1 MTYTIEF
8 DKEQNT
14 LFQTDNQEFNKAIEN
29 IKDFIKNNS
38 PKDKEIILLL
48 YPMFNRIQK
57 FDDIYNIDNLY
68 VFFAYRNDEHP
79 EQYNFNKLTNNKK
92 KIKPST
98 INNYKTDAYARI
110 YDKIRFHQLIALN
123 FCDKEQCKKYIEAI
137 LNKTGKITKIDI
149 DHIDSNKNNNNPSN
163 LTIINHIDN
172 LRKRNKRNM
181 LYNVINDMEFAD
193 ANKIT
198 IIDNIPLKYNYY
210 LYNNTVFRE
219 YTGKTKI
226 GVYKE
231 IKKYQ
236 GNDGKNY
243 YKIQKKPINSYFIK
257 TIEELKVILNKQQ
270 NEQQTEQQQK

>member
-14 LFQTDNQEFNKAIEN
+14 LYQTENKEFNKAIEN
-29 IKDFIKNNS
+29 IKDFINKNI
-38 PKDKEIILLL
+38 PKDKEYIMLL
-48 YPMFNRIQK
+48 YPMFHRIQK
-57 FDDIYNIDNLY
+57 FEDIYDINNLY
-68 VFFAYRNDEHP
+68 VFIAYKSDEHP
-79 EQYNFNKLTNNKK
+79 GQYQFCKLTNNKK
-92 KIKPST
+92 KIKASK

-123 FCDKEQCKKYIEAI
+123 YCDKEQCKNYIESI

-163 LTIINHIDN
+163 LIIISHIDN
-172 LRKRNKRNM
+172 LKKRHPYREQVH
-181 LYNVINDMEFAD
+181 NVINDMDFDEAK
-193 ANKIT
+193 KIT

-231 IKKYQ
+231 IKKYP
-236 GNDGKNY
+236 GNDGKDY

-257 TIEELKVILNKQQ
+257 TAEELQKIINKQNETEQ
-270 NEQQTEQQQK
+270 NEQK